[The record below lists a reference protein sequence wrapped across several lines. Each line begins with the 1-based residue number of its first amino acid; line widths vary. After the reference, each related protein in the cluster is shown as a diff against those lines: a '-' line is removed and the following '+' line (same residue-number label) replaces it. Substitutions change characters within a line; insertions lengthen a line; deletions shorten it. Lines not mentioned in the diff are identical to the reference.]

1 MPPFPEAA
9 SPMPRKPRRGYYV
22 EGELVTPGSEADAR
36 LNAGRYGPDA
46 PSRTAR
52 KLASEELQA
61 LGEALVA
68 LRADRFAALPIPERL
83 REAVV
88 ELKRLRAFE
97 AIRRQRQFLGKLMRD
112 LDPEELAAIAA
123 ALAADRHDAAAEA
136 ARHHRAEQWR
146 AELIAGDAPVA
157 DWLARFPGTD
167 AQVLRSLVR
176 QARKEAAAT
185 PPVPGGAARHGPAY
199 RKLYA
204 LVRAGLD
211 AAGD

>member
-1 MPPFPEAA
+1 
-9 SPMPRKPRRGYYV
+9 MPRKPRRGYYV
-22 EGELVTPGSEADAR
+22 EGEFVAPGSEADAR

-52 KLASEELQA
+52 KVASEELQA

-112 LDPEELAAIAA
+112 LEPAELAAIEA
-123 ALAADRHDAAAEA
+123 ALAADRRDAAAET

-146 AELIAGDAPVA
+146 DDLIAADDHVA
-157 DWLARFPGTD
+157 GWLARFPD
-167 AQVLRSLVR
+167 ADARALRRLVG
-176 QARKEAAAT
+176 QARQEAGAT
-185 PPVPGGAARHGPAY
+185 APVPGGAPRHGRAY
-199 RKLYA
+199 RQLYT
-204 LVRAGLD
+204 LVRATLD

>member
-1 MPPFPEAA
+1 
-9 SPMPRKPRRGYYV
+9 MPRKSRRGYYV
-22 EGELVTPGSEADAR
+22 EGELVVPGSEADAR

-88 ELKRLRAFE
+88 ELQRLRAFE

-112 LDPEELAAIAA
+112 LEPEELAAIEV
-123 ALAADRHDAAAEA
+123 ALAADRRDAAAET

-146 AELIAGDAPVA
+146 DDLIAADTHVAAWLTRFRDA
-157 DWLARFPGTD
+157 D
-167 AQVLRSLVR
+167 AGALRGLVR
-176 QARKEAAAT
+176 QARQEAGAAV
-185 PPVPGGAARHGPAY
+185 PMPGGAPRHGPAY
-199 RKLYA
+199 RKLYT
-204 LVRAGLD
+204 LVRAALE

>member
-1 MPPFPEAA
+1 
-9 SPMPRKPRRGYYV
+9 MPRKPRRGYYV
-22 EGELVTPGSEADAR
+22 EGQFVAPGSEADAR

-52 KLASEELQA
+52 KVASEELQA

-88 ELKRLRAFE
+88 ELKRLSAFE

-112 LDPEELAAIAA
+112 LDPEELAAIEA
-123 ALAADRHDAAAEA
+123 ALAADRRDAAAET

-146 AELIAGDAPVA
+146 DELIAGDAPVA
-157 DWLARFPGTD
+157 DWLARFPATD
-167 AQVLRSLVR
+167 ARALRTLVR
-176 QARKEAAAT
+176 QARQEAAAAT
-185 PPVPGGAARHGPAY
+185 PAPGGAPRHGPAY